1 MSAPTATRART
12 WLAVLKVLYLLAV
25 TAAAFAVPAVEATR
39 PARWYVVPGLLGL
52 QVLLLWRVGVGFRSV
67 LRSAWRLKWLFL
79 VLLACYALLP
89 DDQRRPGEAPQPFE
103 IPGVGWTVWV
113 NIGGLIHA
121 ALMCVQILT
130 VLLASAVVRL
140 TGSGTDLV
148 DGLRAL
154 GLPRLFV
161 HSLDQTLALLGGL
174 RRSGEGQRRNGEAS
188 DRSQPEEALAV
199 PPPGFFA
206 VLGRLLRGDVA
217 YFTQSIR
224 GSLDWAGDQV
234 QRESGGRLD
243 GRLAKDV
250 ALITGVALVMASLK
264 MLKFLPG
271 VPFASGHKTLL
282 FFPLYVLASQRAH
295 TRWGGT
301 AAGAVMGV
309 VGFLQGDGR
318 FGILEVLKHL
328 APGLLIDVLMPLVK
342 RLPQTAPV
350 YCVLGFLAAIART
363 ATEFAVVLLLGARAE
378 VYIFPAARLV
388 PNLIAGT
395 LSGFV
400 TVLVLR
406 AFPDGLPPGDQPPAS
421 APESRAITTETTEE
435 SELVAS
441 PPLPADHG
449 PPKEA

>member
-1 MSAPTATRART
+1 
-12 WLAVLKVLYLLAV
+12 V
-25 TAAAFAVPAVEATR
+25 
-39 PARWYVVPGLLGL
+39 
-52 QVLLLWRVGVGFRSV
+52 
-67 LRSAWRLKWLFL
+67 
-79 VLLACYALLP
+79 
-89 DDQRRPGEAPQPFE
+89 
-103 IPGVGWTVWV
+103 
-113 NIGGLIHA
+113 GGLIHA

-130 VLLASAVVRL
+130 VLMASAVVRL

-174 RRSGEGQRRNGEAS
+174 GRTAGGGRGNGGSCGPSQTGEA
-188 DRSQPEEALAV
+188 PAG

-206 VLGRLLRGDVA
+206 VLRRLVRGDVVF
-217 YFTQSIR
+217 FTQAIR
-224 GSLDWAGDQV
+224 GSLDRAGEQV
-234 QRESGGRLD
+234 RQESGGRLD

-282 FFPLYVLASQRAH
+282 FFPLYILASRRAH

-363 ATEFAVVLLLGARAE
+363 ATEFTVVLLLGARAE
-378 VYIFPAARLV
+378 VFLFPAARLV

-400 TVLVLR
+400 TVFVLR
-406 AFPDGLPPGDQPPAS
+406 AFPDGLPPGDQPPSS
-421 APESRAITTETTEE
+421 APESSAVATRTTEE
-435 SELVAS
+435 SALVAS
-441 PPLPADHG
+441 PPSAANCG
-449 PPKEA
+449 PIKEA